1 MNCMLHNGILIEDYI
16 KNINSLL
23 IWKILKI
30 MQGVINNNLLKGF
43 NFNKFNCFQ
52 WMNLIL
58 VKFDLGKTILKKI
71 F

>member
-30 MQGVINNNLLKGF
+30 MQGIINNNLLKGF
-43 NFNKFNCFQ
+43 NFNKFNYFQ

-58 VKFDLGKTILKKI
+58 IKFDLGKTILKKI